1 MYRATHP
8 FVATYFCPGYGLH
21 GLKFP
26 SAIPSRPIERSL
38 SRTLQLSNSI
48 ACERGKIS
56 SHLCGLSSN
65 LACPLSSSW
74 QISRVSRE
82 MQRTRALRHAAV
94 NGAKRAVTEL
104 SHYPRAGEK
113 LHGFTLLRSK
123 HVPELE
129 LTALHL
135 QHDKT
140 GAEHLHIAR
149 DDSNNVFSIGF
160 KTNPPD
166 DTGVP
171 HILEH
176 TTLCGS
182 EK

>member
-1 MYRATHP
+1 MSSTVLR
-8 FVATYFCPGYGLH
+8 
-21 GLKFP
+21 
-26 SAIPSRPIERSL
+26 SAA
-38 SRTLQLSNSI
+38 NS
-48 ACERGKIS
+48 
-56 SHLCGLSSN
+56 
-65 LACPLSSSW
+65 
-74 QISRVSRE
+74 
-82 MQRTRALRHAAV
+82 
-94 NGAKRAVTEL
+94 AKRAVTEL
-104 SHYPRAGEK
+104 SQYPKAGEK
-113 LHGFTLLRSK
+113 LHGFTLLRTK

-149 DDSNNVFSIGF
+149 EDSNNVFSVGF

>member
-1 MYRATHP
+1 MLRNA
-8 FVATYFCPGYGLH
+8 AKG
-21 GLKFP
+21 
-26 SAIPSRPIERSL
+26 
-38 SRTLQLSNSI
+38 
-48 ACERGKIS
+48 
-56 SHLCGLSSN
+56 
-65 LACPLSSSW
+65 
-74 QISRVSRE
+74 
-82 MQRTRALRHAAV
+82 ALRK
-94 NGAKRAVTEL
+94 GVTEL
-104 SHYPRAGEK
+104 SQYPKPGGK
-113 LHGFTLLRSK
+113 LHGFTLVRSK

-140 GAEHLHIAR
+140 GAEYLHVAR
-149 DDSNNVFSIGF
+149 EDENNVFSIGF

>member
-1 MYRATHP
+1 MKILVL
-8 FVATYFCPGYGLH
+8 FNYFALLACLLIHH
-21 GLKFP
+21 GLFGMLRARQP
-26 SAIPSRPIERSL
+26 AL
-38 SRTLQLSNSI
+38 
-48 ACERGKIS
+48 
-56 SHLCGLSSN
+56 
-65 LACPLSSSW
+65 W
-74 QISRVSRE
+74 
-82 MQRTRALRHAAV
+82 ALRKPVPLLRSSA
-94 NGAKRAVTEL
+94 
-104 SHYPRAGEK
+104 AGEK
-113 LHGFTLLRSK
+113 RRAYASITDLGSYPKPGEQLHGFTLKRAQ

-140 GAEHLHIAR
+140 GADYLHVAR

-166 DTGVP
+166 ATGVP

>member
-1 MYRATHP
+1 M
-8 FVATYFCPGYGLH
+8 
-21 GLKFP
+21 
-26 SAIPSRPIERSL
+26 SL
-38 SRTLQLSNSI
+38 LCELS
-48 ACERGKIS
+48 
-56 SHLCGLSSN
+56 LN
-65 LACPLSSSW
+65 LACS
-74 QISRVSRE
+74 VSRE
-82 MQRTRALRHAAV
+82 MQRTKALRHVAV

-104 SHYPRAGEK
+104 SHYPTAGEK

>member
-1 MYRATHP
+1 MYLFKDTGCKAQNFQARLRHLTSNGFWADRPAHLYCAQRSNRTVTFLWTKLDFAWP
-8 FVATYFCPGYGLH
+8 I
-21 GLKFP
+21 
-26 SAIPSRPIERSL
+26 SIPWP
-38 SRTLQLSNSI
+38 
-48 ACERGKIS
+48 
-56 SHLCGLSSN
+56 
-65 LACPLSSSW
+65 
-74 QISRVSRE
+74 ISRVRRE

>member
-1 MYRATHP
+1 M
-8 FVATYFCPGYGLH
+8 L
-21 GLKFP
+21 
-26 SAIPSRPIERSL
+26 
-38 SRTLQLSNSI
+38 
-48 ACERGKIS
+48 RG
-56 SHLCGLSSN
+56 
-65 LACPLSSSW
+65 
-74 QISRVSRE
+74 
-82 MQRTRALRHAAV
+82 T
-94 NGAKRAVTEL
+94 AKRAARAATDL
-104 SHYPRAGEK
+104 SQLPKVGEK
-113 LHGFTLLRSK
+113 LHGFTLLRTK

-135 QHDKT
+135 RHDKT

-182 EK
+182 EKSVGPPVQSSPTAATVLTCIDIRSATRSSRCCRALCPTS

>member
-1 MYRATHP
+1 MRLCSISVAYRTQAATM
-8 FVATYFCPGYGLH
+8 FRTAARRAAT
-21 GLKFP
+21 
-26 SAIPSRPIERSL
+26 
-38 SRTLQLSNSI
+38 
-48 ACERGKIS
+48 
-56 SHLCGLSSN
+56 
-65 LACPLSSSW
+65 
-74 QISRVSRE
+74 
-82 MQRTRALRHAAV
+82 
-94 NGAKRAVTEL
+94 VTEL
-104 SHYPRAGEK
+104 SSYPKIGEK
-113 LHGFTLLRSK
+113 LHGFTLRRAK

-140 GAEHLHIAR
+140 GAEYLHIAR

>member
-1 MYRATHP
+1 MAT
-8 FVATYFCPGYGLH
+8 
-21 GLKFP
+21 
-26 SAIPSRPIERSL
+26 IR
-38 SRTLQLSNSI
+38 N
-48 ACERGKIS
+48 
-56 SHLCGLSSN
+56 
-65 LACPLSSSW
+65 
-74 QISRVSRE
+74 
-82 MQRTRALRHAAV
+82 AAR
-94 NGAKRAVTEL
+94 RAVTEL
-104 SHYPRAGEK
+104 SQYPKPGSK
-113 LHGFTLLRSK
+113 LHGFTLVRSK

-140 GAEHLHIAR
+140 GADYLHIAR
-149 DDSNNVFSIGF
+149 EDSNNVFSIGF

-182 EK
+182 EKYVRYQTIPFIFLSF

>member
-1 MYRATHP
+1 MRFSAEIALALTITLIPLLLTLLPCHTVMLRARQP
-8 FVATYFCPGYGLH
+8 AL
-21 GLKFP
+21 
-26 SAIPSRPIERSL
+26 RSL
-38 SRTLQLSNSI
+38 RNGIPLLRSSAAAPGRRTYASI
-48 ACERGKIS
+48 TDLGS
-56 SHLCGLSSN
+56 
-65 LACPLSSSW
+65 
-74 QISRVSRE
+74 
-82 MQRTRALRHAAV
+82 
-94 NGAKRAVTEL
+94 
-104 SHYPRAGEK
+104 YPKPGEK
-113 LHGFTLLRSK
+113 VLGFTLKRAQ

-135 QHDKT
+135 EHDKT
-140 GAEHLHIAR
+140 GADYLHIAR

-166 DTGVP
+166 ATGVP